1 MKQGQTGLSSGRLY
15 NLRTQGYCNYSDSK
29 LSKLAYGN
37 RFAYYIC
44 SSLLLAG
51 VILANIPILATMM
64 IVSIFGVILPNH
76 PFDYVYNNIISSA
89 LNKPKLP
96 PRSKQL
102 KFACIISSVWL
113 AATIFLFYTG
123 LTTAGYIVGGIQFSI
138 AFLVSTTDVCIPSL
152 VYNFLFKY
160 EVK

>member
-1 MKQGQTGLSSGRLY
+1 MEKEQTGISSRRLY
-15 NLRTQGYCNYSDSK
+15 SLRTQGYCNYSDSK

-37 RFAYYIC
+37 RFAYYVC
-44 SSLLLAG
+44 SFLLLVG
-51 VILANIPILATMM
+51 VISSNIPILATMM

-76 PFDYVYNNIISSA
+76 PFDYIYNNVISSA

-102 KFACIISSVWL
+102 KFACFISSVWL
-113 AATIFLFYTG
+113 AATIYLFYTG
-123 LTTAGYIVGGIQFSI
+123 LTTAGYIVGGVQFSI
-138 AFLVSTTDVCIPSL
+138 ALLVSTTDICIPSL
-152 VYNFLFKY
+152 IYNLLFKY